1 MKVTQKTIE
10 ELSSLSVFRPSST
23 VELFLKDLLGISSS
37 ALKKF
42 SLPKNFLN
50 KNLKRGDTLDLSL
63 DLLNLGMIN
72 PEYTGPLMKILFED
86 HNLLVL
92 DKASEVHCHPLSY
105 LEQDNCLSF
114 LRSIRDDQIL
124 EVNKKNYDRGLLY
137 RLDYETS
144 GVLIYLKK
152 DELYQGM
159 RTEFS
164 KIAKEKIYHCVVR
177 GHFNREG
184 KHAHLFWST
193 GERGHKI
200 SCMPAQGSIHKKE
213 AQKGELS
220 VRLLKFNKD
229 KNESLLEVTL
239 YTGLRHQIRAQ
250 LANLGFP
257 LLGDE
262 LYGGNKAERLCLHA
276 QTYKIEWKDL
286 SYEIKSPSPFEL

>member
-10 ELSSLSVFRPSST
+10 GLSSLSVLVPSST
-23 VELFLKDLLGISSS
+23 VELYLKELLGVSSS
-37 ALKKF
+37 ALKKL

-50 KNLKRGDTLDLSL
+50 KILKRGDTLDLSL
-63 DLLNLGMIN
+63 DLLNLGMIF
-72 PEYTGPLMKILFED
+72 PEYHVPATQILFED
-86 HNLLVL
+86 QNLLAI
-92 DKASEVHCHPLSY
+92 DKASGVHCHPLSY
-105 LEQDNCLSF
+105 LENDNCLSF

-124 EVNKKNYDRGLLY
+124 QVNNRNYDRGLLY
-137 RLDYETS
+137 RLDFETS

-159 RTEFS
+159 RSEFS
-164 KIAKEKIYHCVVR
+164 SIAKEKIYHCVVR

-184 KHAHLFWST
+184 KHVHLLWST

-200 SCMPAQGSIHKKE
+200 SCSPASGTVQKKD

-220 VRLLKFNKD
+220 VRLLKYNKE

-239 YTGLRHQIRAQ
+239 YTGLRHQIRVQ

-262 LYGGNKAERLCLHA
+262 LYGGEKAERLCLHA
-276 QTYKIEWKDL
+276 HSYKVAWRDL
-286 SYEIKSPSPFEL
+286 RYELKSPSPFHF